1 MKLQVIKTDK
11 GYIAIDKVC
20 PVKLN
25 EWCIE
30 KWEGEGNYI
39 DENGH
44 NWFIRRMNMNCDVND
59 PECHKIIATDNS
71 LKLEG
76 IPQFELEKVED
87 VDTFVK
93 SCLNEWGLV
102 DTEPHNDLEKGRRI
116 GLKIGLFYGYKAS
129 QEKGCYTE
137 EDLRKAINNVFNIV
151 FKNRLLI
158 KEDLKRITYDIINS
172 LKQPKQLVG
181 IEVETQK
188 IPVISDKEYEELEKG
203 DRQHTDINPFTIE
216 MPIPQTKSEEY
227 PNGLLTVRQYY
238 YSSK

>member
-1 MKLQVIKTDK
+1 MKLQVVKTNK
-11 GYIAIDKVC
+11 GYVAVS
-20 PVKLN
+20 
-25 EWCIE
+25 
-30 KWEGEGNYI
+30 
-39 DENGH
+39 DENIKE
-44 NWFIRRMNMNCDVND
+44 NDWYFNPFIKVFHKHQVEKGIFGPILGSN
-59 PECHKIIATDNS
+59 KIIATDTS
-71 LKLEG
+71 FKLEG

-116 GLKIGLFYGYKAS
+116 GLKIGLFYGYKAA

-181 IEVETQK
+181 IEVETNSPYFDTEHQ
-188 IPVISDKEYEELEKG
+188 EERERNPSEIKPL
-203 DRQHTDINPFTIE
+203 IN
-216 MPIPQTKSEEY
+216 KSEDY
-227 PNGLLTVRQYY
+227 PNGLLTIKQYFY
-238 YSSK
+238 K